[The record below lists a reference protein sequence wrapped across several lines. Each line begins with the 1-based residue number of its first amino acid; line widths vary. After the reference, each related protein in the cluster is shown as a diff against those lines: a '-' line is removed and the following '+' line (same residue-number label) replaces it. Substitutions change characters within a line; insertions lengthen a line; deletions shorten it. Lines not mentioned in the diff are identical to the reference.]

1 MDMEVMKERYELS
14 MARIKAFQTE
24 ETAGEPYRDYF
35 CHVSRFIGLCG
46 QVLDAV
52 LDGSFEG
59 WDKEKLKRVNQELY
73 SDILPGAYE
82 SSYGNPAY
90 AASRFGMEM
99 GRLLCFLYGEIR
111 GDILYAF
118 EGRISDLV
126 IYNEALI
133 EIYNLFEEETP
144 EPETVRDVLY
154 WCVSDYCDQTLSYRV
169 REGVDPSIDGMKR
182 IIMESD
188 LSDLSYLYRFGDYIS
203 PEEEKMAAFLNR
215 LPEETIKLMA
225 DTFTGG
231 DRKSVV

>member
-24 ETAGEPYRDYF
+24 ETVGEPYRDYF

-111 GDILYAF
+111 GDIL
-118 EGRISDLV
+118 
-126 IYNEALI
+126 
-133 EIYNLFEEETP
+133 
-144 EPETVRDVLY
+144 
-154 WCVSDYCDQTLSYRV
+154 
-169 REGVDPSIDGMKR
+169 
-182 IIMESD
+182 
-188 LSDLSYLYRFGDYIS
+188 
-203 PEEEKMAAFLNR
+203 
-215 LPEETIKLMA
+215 
-225 DTFTGG
+225 
-231 DRKSVV
+231 